1 MSRQLRV
8 FLESRLSLTQWQVF
22 WRRTLTSGQS
32 LKQALSSRLSPLSAT
47 FPSTRTGGDL
57 SQETFL
63 PVFHKQVSSDSL
75 PASYKDTEAAPSAD
89 RPTNTNIA
97 LGNPQMD
104 SSPDFWP
111 TPFYA
116 NAATQTAL
124 QTPQSTPETVQTSEL
139 ADTQS
144 DVDSCPSSCGYRKR
158 TFVED
163 DREAGSEMGLS
174 IQIPHDFSDDDH
186 APQVYDGQ
194 SQILVTEYDGKNC
207 LTLLLTKEMIKDL
220 DEITEEGDKLRRL
233 EVRLEKADV
242 KVQDAIAEISYCK
255 SLLETAD
262 SQEEIDELQGDIA
275 RHQTTLPR
283 DEKRRDTLKKELEIV
298 TRNVVYLEELSRDA
312 FRENLT
318 NAGLLKTPNEL
329 VDEVNE
335 EEDDEASQTGESPI
349 ELIPD
354 EVEKWGNMQEGSISS
369 GDSYVSLEK
378 LNRRAASEDLRD
390 RFVELCE
397 AEREF
402 EGRYD
407 DYEEE
412 KANFQRMLLQ
422 GTCKKSMTWF
432 DHLNIR
438 NTQELTKRLVAAE
451 EAYEDA
457 YARRRKIGPNQY
469 DQESGFLSTSADG
482 SAMSLEDDGFLE
494 PPNDR
499 VYAWLEDIPDVENPP
514 DISELANGAGM
525 EFGQKSREDIEV
537 ASIRSAQ
544 MSDGWS
550 CLDFNSR
557 NRKRIDRWRMIAGRV
572 K

>member
-8 FLESRLSLTQWQVF
+8 FFERRLSLSQWQEF
-22 WRRTLTSGQS
+22 WQRTLTSGQT
-32 LKQALSSRLSPLSAT
+32 LKQALSSRLSPKSAT
-47 FPSTRTGGDL
+47 FPSTRNGNEL
-57 SQETFL
+57 SQETYL
-63 PVFHKQVSSDSL
+63 PVFHEQASSDSF
-75 PASYKDTEAAPSAD
+75 PASDKDPQAAPSAD
-89 RPTNTNIA
+89 RPIQTYTNIDP
-97 LGNPQMD
+97 GNPQME
-104 SSPDFWP
+104 SSSGFLP
-111 TPFYA
+111 TPLYT
-116 NAATQTAL
+116 NAATQTNTP
-124 QTPQSTPETVQTSEL
+124 TPQSSPETAHTSEL

-144 DVDSCPSSCGYRKR
+144 EVDSWPSPGEDQKR
-158 TFVED
+158 TVVGD
-163 DREAGSEMGLS
+163 DQEAGSAMGIS
-174 IQIPHDFSDDDH
+174 VSDNDD

-233 EVRLEKADV
+233 EARLEKADL

-262 SQEEIDELQGDIA
+262 SQEEIDDLQGDIA

-283 DEKRRDTLKKELEIV
+283 DEKRRDTLKKQLEIV
-298 TRNVVYLEELSRDA
+298 KRNVVYLEELSRDA
-312 FRENLT
+312 FRENLA
-318 NAGLLKTPNEL
+318 NAGLLKTPNED
-329 VDEVNE
+329 VDAGND
-335 EEDDEASQTGESPI
+335 EEDDEASQSAASPI

-354 EVEKWGNMQEGSISS
+354 EFEQWGNVQERSIAS
-369 GDSYVSLEK
+369 GDSHVSLEK

-390 RFVELCE
+390 RFAELCQ

-407 DYEEE
+407 DYEEQ
-412 KANFQRMLLQ
+412 KANFQHMLLL
-422 GTCKKSMTWF
+422 GTCNKSMTWF

-438 NTQELTKRLVAAE
+438 STQQLTRKLVVAE

-482 SAMSLEDDGFLE
+482 SAMSLEDEGFPE

-499 VYAWLEDIPDVENPP
+499 VYAWLDNVPDVENPP
-514 DISELANGAGM
+514 DISELEDGAGM
-525 EFGQKSREDIEV
+525 EFGQKNRDDVEV
-537 ASIRSAQ
+537 SSIRSAQ

-550 CLDFNSR
+550 CQDFNTR
-557 NRKRIDRWRMIAGRV
+557 NRKRIDRWRKIAGRV